1 MVAHM
6 HNGSGRRSRLRNLFA
21 ERRVHVRNGHE
32 SRYVVLSP
40 TLQAGVAAGALAL
53 VALLALTSYN
63 AISGRLDLAARERE
77 LAALGADKA
86 LAERAADQ
94 AQALQQRNAAAE
106 AEIARLTEALAQTQA
121 QARDDGEASARLAA
135 LQTELDT
142 ATARNRELAA
152 ALAEARAAGQAQA
165 AQAGAAPSAEIEA
178 LRAEVTGLRA
188 EIDRLEREAES
199 LRRSAAQAREALGAL
214 QAAPAPGTPPQAPD
228 GGAAADRI
236 TIAADPAAQEVRR
249 LQQDLADAH
258 AAIDALSAV
267 SERAEQLGSLV
278 AAPETTVD
286 VASDAPSAPV
296 ILPSPPAPR

>member
-63 AISGRLDLAARERE
+63 AISGRLDLATRERE

-121 QARDDGEASARLAA
+121 RDDGEASARLAA

-152 ALAEARAAGQAQA
+152 ALAEARAAGQAQT

-178 LRAEVTGLRA
+178 LRAEVIGLRA

-214 QAAPAPGTPPQAPD
+214 QAAPAPEEPRAF
-228 GGAAADRI
+228 
-236 TIAADPAAQEVRR
+236 TI
-249 LQQDLADAH
+249 
-258 AAIDALSAV
+258 LS
-267 SERAEQLGSLV
+267 
-278 AAPETTVD
+278 PT
-286 VASDAPSAPV
+286 
-296 ILPSPPAPR
+296 